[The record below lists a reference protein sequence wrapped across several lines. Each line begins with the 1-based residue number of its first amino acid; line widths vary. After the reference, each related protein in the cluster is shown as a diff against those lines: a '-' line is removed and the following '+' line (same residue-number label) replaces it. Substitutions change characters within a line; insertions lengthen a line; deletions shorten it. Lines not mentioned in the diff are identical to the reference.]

1 MLVLSRKPQETI
13 VVDGRISITVVEVR
27 GNQVRLG
34 IQAPKDV
41 SVQRQELLLRGGERE
56 VVLPLVRA
64 LKSSPLPSESRQSA
78 SRQSAS
84 RHSAAT
90 SDFRSLTTD
99 ELFGAESAEDSATTA
114 TL

>member
-13 VVDGRISITVVEVR
+13 IVDGRISITVVEVR

-41 SVQRQELLLRGGERE
+41 IVQRQELRQRPEQRGAGQHE

-64 LKSSPLPSESRQSA
+64 PK
-78 SRQSAS
+78 
-84 RHSAAT
+84 
-90 SDFRSLTTD
+90 SDFRSATTE
-99 ELFGAESAEDSATTA
+99 ELFSAETAEDSATTA